1 MKEER
6 ERMKRV
12 LIVNLTRMGDL
23 VQTTPVL
30 RGLKERHPGVEIS
43 LLVNS
48 NFADICLMMPHVD
61 RVVPVHIST
70 LVERIRRGAL
80 IEAYREVE
88 TLLHG
93 LNEDTYDL
101 VINFTHT
108 VPTALLIS
116 LIQAEEV
123 RGLSIDGEGFTVKRH
138 PWIRY
143 FFNVVPN
150 RALNPFHLCDIYMNA
165 AGIPPKGQGLH
176 LHLPSEMKQWA
187 RSFLRENGVEFG
199 SLLVGLQL
207 GASAEDKRWPVSCF
221 VQVADQLERVFGA
234 RILLV
239 GSEEEEILGQE
250 FERSAAVRPLNL
262 IGKTRL
268 VELAAL
274 LSCCDLFIS
283 NDTGPLHI
291 ATAVGT
297 LCVDIS
303 VGSVRARETGPYG
316 DGHYVIEAELPCS
329 PCRFHSH
336 CPRPLCKEIISPH
349 MVMEVVKG
357 ILQQRG
363 LLVRLPPSD
372 RWRHVQV
379 YRSFFDE
386 EGLIDYRPLIPRTPK
401 LEEILRYL
409 YRSTWLRLI
418 NGENGGRAESDLE
431 GVLRKIRLWH
441 RTRGVPGDVKADLVK
456 VRGVLYQLR
465 GLVDGGLSRATWIAK
480 ESAKAAP
487 NLPWIQDLGEGLED
501 VEAEME
507 TLALTHSV
515 LKPLYLFFRY
525 GKESLTGEDLRD
537 LAEETAQL
545 YKEMRLHIERL
556 LFLIEGVGRF
566 HASKRAVAEEEGC
579 RGLAA
584 SISLNVVGKE
594 AMSQQ

>member
-1 MKEER
+1 
-6 ERMKRV
+6 
-12 LIVNLTRMGDL
+12 
-23 VQTTPVL
+23 
-30 RGLKERHPGVEIS
+30 
-43 LLVNS
+43 
-48 NFADICLMMPHVD
+48 
-61 RVVPVHIST
+61 
-70 LVERIRRGAL
+70 
-80 IEAYREVE
+80 
-88 TLLHG
+88 
-93 LNEDTYDL
+93 
-101 VINFTHT
+101 
-108 VPTALLIS
+108 
-116 LIQAEEV
+116 
-123 RGLSIDGEGFTVKRH
+123 
-138 PWIRY
+138 
-143 FFNVVPN
+143 
-150 RALNPFHLCDIYMNA
+150 
-165 AGIPPKGQGLH
+165 
-176 LHLPSEMKQWA
+176 
-187 RSFLRENGVEFG
+187 
-199 SLLVGLQL
+199 
-207 GASAEDKRWPVSCF
+207 
-221 VQVADQLERVFGA
+221 
-234 RILLV
+234 
-239 GSEEEEILGQE
+239 
-250 FERSAAVRPLNL
+250 
-262 IGKTRL
+262 
-268 VELAAL
+268 
-274 LSCCDLFIS
+274 
-283 NDTGPLHI
+283 
-291 ATAVGT
+291 
-297 LCVDIS
+297 
-303 VGSVRARETGPYG
+303 
-316 DGHYVIEAELPCS
+316 
-329 PCRFHSH
+329 
-336 CPRPLCKEIISPH
+336 